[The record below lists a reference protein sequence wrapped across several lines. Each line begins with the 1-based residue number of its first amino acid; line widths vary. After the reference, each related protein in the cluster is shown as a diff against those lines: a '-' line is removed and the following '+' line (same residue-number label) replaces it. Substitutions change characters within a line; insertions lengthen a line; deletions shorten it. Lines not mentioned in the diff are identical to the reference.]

1 MRQGGRPASSGAPP
15 RTRVRP
21 CRRDTD
27 PPGHEG
33 RRRTQAETVACGD
46 AHKRPPCS
54 QAEGGGFPPKAS
66 RVCSG
71 QKEAGFSSNRNRRR
85 FSPTTCVKTA
95 TGALGYSLGLLLT
108 WVATCAYLRLLSRTR
123 LLGWPSGLVSR
134 RCRQPGSTPSPK
146 HHPQLTHMGKEGGR
160 LGPEG
165 RDVRRGARLMVRD
178 AASGCLKHP
187 GRTLCLSAG
196 DAATPTKGCSR
207 KGERL
212 PLHARTRTM
221 TPSPCSEAERGDG
234 RKRVRRER
242 HGCAHEGVLTQRRAR
257 RLQGTPGRAP

>member
-1 MRQGGRPASSGAPP
+1 M
-15 RTRVRP
+15 
-21 CRRDTD
+21 
-27 PPGHEG
+27 
-33 RRRTQAETVACGD
+33 RRRTQT
-46 AHKRPPCS
+46 
-54 QAEGGGFPPKAS
+54 AS
-66 RVCSG
+66 V
-71 QKEAGFSSNRNRRR
+71 FSSGGRWFTSQGKPGVLRPKGSGLLLEPQQKALFSDHMCENRDRC
-85 FSPTTCVKTA
+85 F
-95 TGALGYSLGLLLT
+95 GLLT
-108 WVATCAYLRLLSRTR
+108 WVATYLGCCLRLLALALANQAAWLAIGFGIPTMPAAR
-123 LLGWPSGLVSR
+123 V
-134 RCRQPGSTPSPK
+134 TPSPK